1 MRRSRDEFSS
11 QTRNLEILNASG
23 SRKNKKEEAK
33 GFEEEAASLEGHR
46 PLHVHGER
54 FQSQNK
60 LTTDPNENAMG
71 NNLLSSSPNF
81 IVTPSTLQRHAAS
94 PIDMS
99 RHRAGGQGMRPGGFK
114 IQDCHGMRPGTPGLA
129 SSAHPEAGR
138 GRQPAVG
145 RGGHHGQPGVGA
157 APLVA
162 RAAPRPLPTDS
173 YWCSHRHMHGQL

>member
-11 QTRNLEILNASG
+11 QRRNLEILNASG

-46 PLHVHGER
+46 PLHVHAER
-54 FQSQNK
+54 FQSQTK

-99 RHRAGGQGMRPGGFK
+99 RHRAGGQGMRPE
-114 IQDCHGMRPGTPGLA
+114 TPGLA
-129 SSAHPEAGR
+129 HPKASRPR

-162 RAAPRPLPTDS
+162 RGRSAAAA
-173 YWCSHRHMHGQL
+173 SHR